1 MSLYVII
8 YHYISLYIIIYHYI
22 SLYIIIWYIHTCM
35 HACMHACIH
44 TYIHTLHYIT
54 LHTYIQT
61 LHYITL
67 HYITYIHI
75 YIYIL
80 SRSIQI
86 ISMDS
91 WNINDINGYLGS
103 CLTASRRNRETGWCG
118 TMRLHSIFHIV
129 FDLFWIKLA
138 VTMFIGHAGSLL
150 HFAALGTDGVAGG
163 HGPLLD
169 APWEKNPQFHGVH
182 GSGQPFLGRGSL
194 AGVHPR
200 PGQKCWIYLGKLED
214 GRHRQKVGCYICYWC
229 HKIVTITVQGLMWSL
244 FNVDR
249 SDGRFWKGFTGDFIN
264 KNIEGRNFKS
274 SAPGKKLAVLVG
286 RFQDLRS

>member
-1 MSLYVII
+1 M
-8 YHYISLYIIIYHYI
+8 SLYIIIYHYI

-35 HACMHACIH
+35 HACIH
-44 TYIHTLHYIT
+44 TLHYITLHYIT

-61 LHYITL
+61 LHYIT
-67 HYITYIHI
+67 YIHMYI

-214 GRHRQKVGCYICYWC
+214 GKTQAESRLLHLL
-229 HKIVTITVQGLMWSL
+229 LM
-244 FNVDR
+244 
-249 SDGRFWKGFTGDFIN
+249 
-264 KNIEGRNFKS
+264 
-274 SAPGKKLAVLVG
+274 P
-286 RFQDLRS
+286 